1 MEQLKKVKLQTL
13 RRQYELMHMEEN
25 KRIVVYLNIITSHT
39 NAMKVCGETII
50 DQSIVEKILRTLTPN
65 FDHIVVAIEESKKV
79 EILKVKE
86 LQGSLEAHEQRLM
99 ERSMARSGD
108 QVLQAT
114 VSKKGGYGGR
124 SSFRNQGRGKDQKGG
139 GLKNSQNFSQDQ
151 ERSDQD

>member
-1 MEQLKKVKLQTL
+1 M
-13 RRQYELMHMEEN
+13 
-25 KRIVVYLNIITSHT
+25 
-39 NAMKVCGETII
+39 
-50 DQSIVEKILRTLTPN
+50 RTLTPN
-65 FDHIVVAIEESKKV
+65 FDHIVATIEESKKV
-79 EILKVKE
+79 ETLKVEE